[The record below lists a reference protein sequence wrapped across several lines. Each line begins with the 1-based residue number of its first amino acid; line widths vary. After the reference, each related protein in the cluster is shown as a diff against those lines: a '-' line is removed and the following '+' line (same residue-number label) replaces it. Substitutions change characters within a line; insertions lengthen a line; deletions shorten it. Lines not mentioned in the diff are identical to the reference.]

1 MKTTRRVICWKC
13 EEDFRVELEDVTT
26 PRVVVVRGSGESR
39 TQKPKQKYIVKCPN
53 PVCKADNE
61 VRL

>member
-13 EEDFRVELEDVTT
+13 EEDFRVELEDITA

-39 TQKPKQKYIVKCPN
+39 AQKPKQKYIVKCLK
-53 PVCKADNE
+53 CGAENE
-61 VRL
+61 VRV